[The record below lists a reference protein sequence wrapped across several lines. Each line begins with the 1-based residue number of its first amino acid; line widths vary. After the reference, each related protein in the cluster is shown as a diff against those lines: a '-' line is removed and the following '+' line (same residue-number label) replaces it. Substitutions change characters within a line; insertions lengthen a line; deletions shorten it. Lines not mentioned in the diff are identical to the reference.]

1 MASAIL
7 SIDAGTTNVR
17 SLIVG
22 TDGSVRGQALISQ
35 TLRYP
40 APGLVEMDPEELWRA
55 AQQTIERALSQAGL
69 SAQDLAA
76 VGITGQRTTII
87 VWDRKSGKP
96 LGPAISWQD
105 QRGIKRA
112 QELQEK
118 GFFANEIAA
127 ASKLESAIDAIPD
140 GRRRMLRGELAW
152 GNVDSFLA
160 WQLSG
165 GTVHATDCSHACT
178 TGYYDYFIAGWNTNL
193 LEFQGLDMS
202 LFPEIVDTA
211 GIIGLTDR
219 RVLGVEIPIGSII
232 GDQQSAAYAQGCL
245 KPGEGKVTYGTSA
258 TCNVNTGN
266 DIILNSLDAGIFPLA
281 LWRRNGE
288 VTFCLEGMVITAGA
302 VFSWLERGLKLLKNT
317 SAAADVG
324 ASVPDSHGVFFL
336 PALQG
341 LGAPHGQIKSY
352 GIICGLTLGVT
363 EAHIVR
369 AAMEGVA
376 FRVREMIDRVYADS
390 SLPRPTH
397 LRVDGGA
404 AANDV
409 LMQIQANILGCTV
422 ERMTPLEATG
432 FGAALLA
439 GEACGV
445 WSKGSTGN
453 IRQTSRTFEPEWT
466 QEMRNERF
474 EEWRVA
480 CKLISK

>member
-1 MASAIL
+1 MAEAVL

-17 SLIVG
+17 TLIVG
-22 TDGSVRGQALISQ
+22 TDGIVRGQAMLSQ
-35 TLRYP
+35 NLHYP
-40 APGLVEMDPEELWRA
+40 SPGLVEMDPAELWRA
-55 AQQTIERALSQAGL
+55 TQQTIEMALDRAGL
-69 SAQDLAA
+69 SARDLAA

-87 VWDRKSGKP
+87 VWERKSGKP

-112 QELQEK
+112 QELYEK
-118 GFFANEIAA
+118 GFFANAIAA

-140 GRRRMLRGELAW
+140 GRRRMMRGELAW

-160 WQLSG
+160 WQMSG
-165 GTVHATDCSHACT
+165 GTVHVTDCSHACT
-178 TGYYDYFIAGWNTNL
+178 TGYYDYFTAGWNTKL
-193 LEFQGLDMS
+193 LEVQGLDMS
-202 LFPEIVDTA
+202 LFPEIVDTSCM
-211 GIIGLTDR
+211 IGLTDR
-219 RVLGVEIPIGSII
+219 RVLGVEIPIGAII

-245 KPGEGKVTYGTSA
+245 KPGEGKVTFGTSA
-258 TCNVNTGN
+258 TCNVNTAG
-266 DIILNSLDAGIFPLA
+266 DIILNSLDAGIFPLV
-281 LWRRNGE
+281 LWRRDGNI
-288 VTFCLEGMVITAGA
+288 TFCLEGMVITAGA
-302 VFSWLERGLKLLKNT
+302 VFGWLERGLKLIKDT
-317 SAAADVG
+317 SAAAEIG

-390 SLPRPTH
+390 SLPRPSI
-397 LRVDGGA
+397 LKVDGGA

-422 ERMTPLEATG
+422 ERMAPLEATG
-432 FGAALLA
+432 YGAALLA
-439 GEACGV
+439 GEACGI
-445 WSKGSTGN
+445 WPRESAGT
-453 IRQTSRTFEPEWT
+453 IRQTSRSFDPEWT
-466 QEMRNERF
+466 EEMRNERF
-474 EEWRVA
+474 YEWRQA
-480 CKLISK
+480 CKL